1 VTADHLPTALQI
13 AEWQS
18 IPRNLEKDLASVSA
32 NITCQLL
39 DPAFQLPLKLQR
51 HQAAK
56 LLPAHVNNI
65 TFNSVISDDG
75 VMLTQAR
82 LEILPGDK
90 RLLSLTLPK
99 DAGFWFAFVND
110 NGVWPWREQTN
121 ILIPLEQQSHGDK
134 PVSVEVFYECRTGL
148 AGAGALNLE
157 LLAPKFDL
165 PLENI
170 TWRVC
175 LGDKWQLK
183 HWSGSLQL
191 QAQELRS
198 PAAALDPQF
207 YLQTQNSLRLART
220 EEAREFFDLG
230 NNSLVKGNPQQA
242 RRAFEAAFGLSTHDA
257 AFNEDARV
265 QLHNIK
271 LQQALIGLN
280 ARQSAAA
287 GDAGALGGKLRDL
300 RSRPELNYTQ
310 QDAKDILDNNSADEN
325 AAFTRLAEKLIQQ
338 QDAAVSHPA
347 GIRAS
352 IPDQGRVLTFQRAVA
367 VEPWADLNLRLEAS
381 IVPAASVA
389 ARLLVLAGTLFA
401 FALFALAL
409 RSLRPGAGQ
418 PPPS

>member
-1 VTADHLPTALQI
+1 
-13 AEWQS
+13 
-18 IPRNLEKDLASVSA
+18 
-32 NITCQLL
+32 
-39 DPAFQLPLKLQR
+39 
-51 HQAAK
+51 
-56 LLPAHVNNI
+56 
-65 TFNSVISDDG
+65 
-75 VMLTQAR
+75 
-82 LEILPGDK
+82 
-90 RLLSLTLPK
+90 
-99 DAGFWFAFVND
+99 
-110 NGVWPWREQTN
+110 
-121 ILIPLEQQSHGDK
+121 
-134 PVSVEVFYECRTGL
+134 
-148 AGAGALNLE
+148 
-157 LLAPKFDL
+157 
-165 PLENI
+165 
-170 TWRVC
+170 
-175 LGDKWQLK
+175 
-183 HWSGSLQL
+183 
-191 QAQELRS
+191 
-198 PAAALDPQF
+198 
-207 YLQTQNSLRLART
+207 
-220 EEAREFFDLG
+220 
-230 NNSLVKGNPQQA
+230 
-242 RRAFEAAFGLSTHDA
+242 
-257 AFNEDARV
+257 V